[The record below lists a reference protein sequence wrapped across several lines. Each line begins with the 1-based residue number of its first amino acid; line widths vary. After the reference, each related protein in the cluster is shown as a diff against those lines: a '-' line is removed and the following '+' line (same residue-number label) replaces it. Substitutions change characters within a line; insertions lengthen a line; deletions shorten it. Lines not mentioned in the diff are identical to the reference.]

1 MMSRRDQIHSR
12 SSRKEFDITPVGG
25 TRKPA
30 QAALAFLYPVPSFIE
45 GADPLE
51 HPCVASL
58 RVRQRFRCLF
68 RFPFEALPA
77 EAAGLPSCKQKM
89 LARRHPAAFSASS
102 TRGSRSHAPSPRP
115 PTAQAN
121 GHRLPRGPRTG
132 CRIWEAVA
140 GHKSGLQRARRQPM
154 VLIKGKLT

>member
-1 MMSRRDQIHSR
+1 MSRRDQIHSR

-77 EAAGLPSCKQKM
+77 EAAGLPSCLYPLAAAAPTHPPHGPRRRRQTSTAFSTAHAPAAASRKRLPGTKWGVFVPGRRKMICAPKVGHKQKV
-89 LARRHPAAFSASS
+89 
-102 TRGSRSHAPSPRP
+102 
-115 PTAQAN
+115 N
-121 GHRLPRGPRTG
+121 
-132 CRIWEAVA
+132 E
-140 GHKSGLQRARRQPM
+140 KE
-154 VLIKGKLT
+154 